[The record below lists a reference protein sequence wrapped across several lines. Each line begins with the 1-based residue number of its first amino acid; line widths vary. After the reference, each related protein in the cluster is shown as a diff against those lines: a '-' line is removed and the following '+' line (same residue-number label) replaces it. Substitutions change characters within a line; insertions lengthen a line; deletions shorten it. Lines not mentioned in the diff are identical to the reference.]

1 MTRVIN
7 FFQQIGFNEEQANA
21 IINLLKIS
29 KNLQRDVFFQ
39 DLEMLKM
46 HFERPE
52 NNDQARKFKEI
63 ERSKSDEDEINLENF
78 FNNEIYSDENIRDY
92 LIFATQKLFGRNA
105 FQERNEITKQD
116 WLESNFQDIK
126 KILDELGMT
135 QAKKSAF
142 KDPDYSFIFG
152 AAFGRIYLRCK
163 SLVNEIAA
171 QEISKEHQKYLVCGS
186 RAINLEEISL
196 DDGCKK
202 YQINRKS
209 VDWSSVAGND
219 EFEKL
224 MEEFEASDLFKNY
237 AQLAIAE
244 EQEAARLLTI
254 GTPNEIK
261 IQRLKG
267 EQVIGEFIATKISNE
282 SKIEIQL
289 LEDHVIAEGEIRGT
303 TKTNAQRI
311 LDKIFQDQTDKS
323 SDSQSKK
330 ILLVFN
336 NPHSQRM
343 CMDFKNAIKE
353 NHEKYKLNLDVSY
366 MGEGMENPTM
376 AAISEVPSLVLAK
389 FKNFLIEKEIGQE
402 KLLDPDKFDKII
414 TELQFK
420 NHGSMRIHQ
429 AESTPVLPQRE
440 LSPQSSTR
448 AVLSKAISCEASS
461 MSN

>member
-1 MTRVIN
+1 M
-7 FFQQIGFNEEQANA
+7 Q
-21 IINLLKIS
+21 
-29 KNLQRDVFFQ
+29 
-39 DLEMLKM
+39 
-46 HFERPE
+46 
-52 NNDQARKFKEI
+52 
-63 ERSKSDEDEINLENF
+63 
-78 FNNEIYSDENIRDY
+78 
-92 LIFATQKLFGRNA
+92 TQ
-105 FQERNEITKQD
+105 
-116 WLESNFQDIK
+116 
-126 KILDELGMT
+126 
-135 QAKKSAF
+135 
-142 KDPDYSFIFG
+142 
-152 AAFGRIYLRCK
+152 
-163 SLVNEIAA
+163 
-171 QEISKEHQKYLVCGS
+171 
-186 RAINLEEISL
+186 
-196 DDGCKK
+196 
-202 YQINRKS
+202 
-209 VDWSSVAGND
+209 
-219 EFEKL
+219 
-224 MEEFEASDLFKNY
+224 
-237 AQLAIAE
+237 
-244 EQEAARLLTI
+244 
-254 GTPNEIK
+254 
-261 IQRLKG
+261 QRL
-267 EQVIGEFIATKISNE
+267 ILRDF
-282 SKIEIQL
+282 QL

-440 LSPQSSTR
+440 LSPR
-448 AVLSKAISCEASS
+448 LSPRGVSDKAISYVASS
-461 MSN
+461 MSK